1 MNFQDAVSIVQKRG
15 YHLVR
20 KTDNAVSESKEVKEM
35 TEAEK
40 LAEAKRIVTQNG
52 LRFVKESKK
61 YAGKHPLFDQKK
73 FQEYL
78 LKECGTK
85 CCDDGTCTCVDGEC
99 ECDEEV
105 TICPECGGE
114 GCEECNFQ
122 GYIETPNPVDEIP
135 DNDAYNDIDD
145 FDIENDDA
153 SYEYGPEEA
162 DEFLDDMAMQS
173 FNNMQRGRG
182 PLY

>member
-35 TEAEK
+35 TDAEK
-40 LAEAKRIVTQNG
+40 LAEAKKIVTQNG

-61 YAGKHPLFDQKK
+61 YAGKHPVFDSKK
-73 FQEYL
+73 FQDYL
-78 LKECGTK
+78 LKECGLNCDGDECCCTDHRE
-85 CCDDGTCTCVDGEC
+85 CCDDQ
-99 ECDEEV
+99 EV
-105 TICPECGGE
+105 NICPDCGGE
-114 GCEECNFQ
+114 GCERCNFQ
-122 GYIETPNPVDEIP
+122 GYIEWEGDPNNIP
-135 DNDAYNDIDD
+135 DNEVYNDIDD
-145 FDIENDDA
+145 FDIENDDE